1 MDKMGKKAILLVRIL
16 LIAVMLTSAGIIVS
30 KLLDYRKGAKDY
42 GEAAEI
48 AQGGQ
53 ASAELPPE
61 ETDAYAAM
69 LAELDLAALREV
81 NDEVVGWIAI
91 PDTEVYYPILQ
102 TSDND

>member
-48 AQGGQ
+48 ACNT
-53 ASAELPPE
+53 A
-61 ETDAYAAM
+61 
-69 LAELDLAALREV
+69 
-81 NDEVVGWIAI
+81 
-91 PDTEVYYPILQ
+91 
-102 TSDND
+102 

>member
-61 ETDAYAAM
+61 EERLPLPSSIYG
-69 LAELDLAALREV
+69 L
-81 NDEVVGWIAI
+81 
-91 PDTEVYYPILQ
+91 
-102 TSDND
+102 